1 MVQNFHFTDG
11 YCFEDGTNRK
21 KARNARFR
29 YACCYFVNSSMYN
42 KIRNEHSVFDTDN
55 YRDGLSLC
63 QLILKSLNLSLFHA
77 SGYIH
82 LSILLKLRA
91 SPKVFLNKIILFI

>member
-29 YACCYFVNSSMYN
+29 YACCSFVNTSMYD

-55 YRDGLSLC
+55 YRDGLSVDF
-63 QLILKSLNLSLFHA
+63 KEFESLVVPC
-77 SGYIH
+77 I
-82 LSILLKLRA
+82 
-91 SPKVFLNKIILFI
+91 